1 MDKKSKINAKRLVLQ
16 SGMTGFFIAVM
27 AAMAMASGSESKSW
41 PSEQKATTPEATMT
55 LYDQGMKA
63 DKAGDS
69 KTALDLFQKALKKDP
84 KNPEIINMIA
94 HSERKLGMVN
104 EAILDYWKALKL
116 RPKFPESREYMGEA
130 YIQAILLEL
139 ETLKSYGKEGE
150 EQREDLLKAF
160 KKAAD
165 EAH

>member
-1 MDKKSKINAKRLVLQ
+1 MNNKRTFNSRWLVLQ
-16 SGMTGFFIAVM
+16 CSTIGFLIAGM
-27 AAMAMASGSESKSW
+27 AAPIMASGSESKAW
-41 PSEQKATTPEATMT
+41 PAEQKATAPEATVS

-69 KTALDLFQKALKKDP
+69 KTALDLFQKALKKDQ

-104 EAILDYWKALKL
+104 EAIIDYWKALKL
-116 RPKFPESREYMGEA
+116 RPKYPEAREYMGEA

-139 ETLKSYGKEGE
+139 ETLKGYGKEGD

-160 KKAAD
+160 KEAAEKAK
-165 EAH
+165 